1 MDTPLAYQLQ
11 QAWLQTQINKDRST
25 SFGSNFQSRGH
36 EEMEVGINGGSQSC
50 VSWDCGQERSFD
62 VSFSYSSPEELRSM
76 GNSSVYLEDLS
87 AGDESLVTP
96 VLRYINDMLM
106 DEQMEDRICMLQECS
121 AYQAMAKG
129 FYDILGE
136 DSSSLSLAAECS
148 SGDSGEID
156 DTEEWINGLLNLDRK
171 TPMEEVS
178 LTWSTEATSIASPDM
193 GTVDSSS
200 QRSLGSSANS
210 YRTDGNDPCFV
221 NSSESSESSFRTDK
235 LRHAP
240 CNDIVLEENA
250 VASGGLPQLVPY
262 FNAEKTLEDN
272 IFQNDVF
279 RHTDRNPDRSLYV
292 RDVSP
297 SLPSGNSA
305 IFDGID
311 LDFNPNLSV
320 ANHLRSML
328 QKGEVDHDKAKRFPT
343 AVKSAL
349 ASNGNFPGRHNDRR
363 DPSGR
368 DPDKELLAQGLQSA
382 SLAMPSTMARSMRS
396 TTKETLSSM
405 QNKALNS
412 EVSAESHQDGGS
424 LPSCNGMQPLTLW
437 KQESVPAASK
447 QGGGNESEA
456 KHSNKPYPVDLV
468 GSLVSCAEAIARNN
482 LTTAHM
488 LLHDIRQHASPYGTA
503 TERLAHYFAEA
514 LVARLSGT
522 GPRLYT
528 AIANNRP
535 SAAKML
541 KSLHTFVEVCPFG
554 TLSHFFANQS
564 ILKAAEGASRLH
576 IVDYGILYGFQWPFL
591 MRALAERKGGP
602 PLLRITGIE
611 FPQPG
616 CNPEE
621 RVQETGQRLTEHAK
635 AYGVPFEYHAIA
647 GKWETVQPT
656 SLNIRQDELLIVN
669 CINRLRHLMDETVI
683 AASPRMVVLS
693 KIRSMNPKL
702 LVLGVVNAGLNAPF
716 FTSRFKEAL
725 FYYSS
730 KLDILESTIGVADNP
745 ERLMVEQEM
754 IGRDILNVVACEGLE
769 RVERPETYRQCQSRT
784 ERAGFALLP
793 VNPTLL
799 SKGRAVLSSYH
810 KDFVIDD
817 NGKWFF
823 LGWKGRIM
831 HAFST
836 WRPSSQQNVI

>member
-240 CNDIVLEENA
+240 CNDIVLEENH
-250 VASGGLPQLVPY
+250 VASGGLSQLAPY
-262 FNAEKTLEDN
+262 LNAQKTLGDN

-368 DPDKELLAQGLQSA
+368 DPDKELLAQGL
-382 SLAMPSTMARSMRS
+382 
-396 TTKETLSSM
+396 
-405 QNKALNS
+405 
-412 EVSAESHQDGGS
+412 
-424 LPSCNGMQPLTLW
+424 
-437 KQESVPAASK
+437 PAASK

-456 KHSNKPYPVDLV
+456 KHSNKPYAVDLV

-564 ILKAAEGASRLH
+564 ILKAAEGTSRLH

-683 AASPRMVVLS
+683 AASPRMVVLN